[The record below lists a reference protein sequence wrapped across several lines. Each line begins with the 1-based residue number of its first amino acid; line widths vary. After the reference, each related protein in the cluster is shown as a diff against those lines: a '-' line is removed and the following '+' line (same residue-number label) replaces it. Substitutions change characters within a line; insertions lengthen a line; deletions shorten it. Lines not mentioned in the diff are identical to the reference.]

1 MSTWMSHVF
10 LSTQRQWFPTEL
22 ENIDFFNINY
32 FLNIDLFAPF
42 LFFIEYFKYILN
54 KNEQS

>member
-42 LFFIEYFKYILN
+42 LFFIEYFKDILK
-54 KNEQS
+54 KNEPS

>member
-10 LSTQRQWFPTEL
+10 LRTQRQWFPTEL

-42 LFFIEYFKYILN
+42 LFFIEYFKDIL
-54 KNEQS
+54 KKK